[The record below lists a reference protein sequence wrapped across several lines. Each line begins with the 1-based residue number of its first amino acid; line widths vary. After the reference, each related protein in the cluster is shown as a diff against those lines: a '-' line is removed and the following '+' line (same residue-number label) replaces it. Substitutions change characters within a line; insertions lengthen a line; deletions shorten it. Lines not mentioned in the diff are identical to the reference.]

1 MGTDERAVVD
11 PQTERQGLQGLRV
24 VAEKATDLIKARP
37 SRPPAGIKV
46 RGLMHNFGKNVVY
59 EPRHRYTPR
68 TEEEVLAIL
77 ARHRGGQIRVQ
88 GSGHSWSGI
97 VEATDV
103 LVSLAYFSGVTVE
116 EGPVGHVARVGAGAT
131 IETILAE
138 LRKTTFSLPTL
149 GAITRQTIA
158 GAAATATHGTG
169 SASLSS
175 FVRTVRVACY
185 DAGGNPVIRTIRGG
199 DELLAARVSLGCL
212 GAILELTLE
221 LVPRFWM
228 HECMK
233 VHDSLESVLAAEA
246 EWPQQQFLV
255 FPYGWR
261 WYAYHRRRVPEPNAR
276 ALRRLRWFR
285 AYDVLVVEWGL
296 HSLVKAVLGAA
307 RLFGT
312 RAVTG
317 FWKQTLPSLMRSV
330 PVSGSSETILT
341 LHTRHHHT
349 YRHVEMELFVPKEHL
364 PAAVA
369 LLQEAIPFFAGLNA
383 GVSATLGAELAR
395 AGLLDEYHALQGQ
408 YVHHYLI
415 FFRRVLG
422 EETYLAMNEGGERY
436 SMSLF
441 TFEPERRR
449 GTYYAVCGF
458 LARAFARLYS
468 ARPHWGKYNP
478 LTSAEI
484 APLYPG
490 LERFREIR
498 MAQDPNGVFQNAY
511 TKVVLGGKSPSN
523 E

>member
-1 MGTDERAVVD
+1 M
-11 PQTERQGLQGLRV
+11 
-24 VAEKATDLIKARP
+24 
-37 SRPPAGIKV
+37 
-46 RGLMHNFGKNVVY
+46 
-59 EPRHRYTPR
+59 
-68 TEEEVLAIL
+68 
-77 ARHRGGQIRVQ
+77 
-88 GSGHSWSGI
+88 
-97 VEATDV
+97 
-103 LVSLAYFSGVTVE
+103 
-116 EGPVGHVARVGAGAT
+116 
-131 IETILAE
+131 
-138 LRKTTFSLPTL
+138 
-149 GAITRQTIA
+149 TRQTIA

-175 FVRTVRVACY
+175 FVRTVRLACY
-185 DAGGNPVIRTIRGG
+185 DAGGNPIIRTIRGG

-212 GAILELTLE
+212 GVILELTLE

-233 VHDSLESVLAAEA
+233 GHDSLESVLAEEA

-307 RLFGT
+307 RLFGAG
-312 RAVTG
+312 AVTG
-317 FWKQTLPSLMRSV
+317 FWKQTLPSLMRSM

-341 LHTRHHHT
+341 LHTRHHYI

-364 PAAVA
+364 RAAVA
-369 LLQEAIPFFAGLNA
+369 FLQEAIPFFAGLNTV
-383 GVSATLGAELAR
+383 VSASLGAELAR
-395 AGLLDEYHALQGQ
+395 AGLLDEYQALQGR

-436 SMSLF
+436 SISLF

-458 LARAFARLYS
+458 LAKAFARLYS
-468 ARPHWGKYNP
+468 ARPHWGKHNP
-478 LTSAEI
+478 LTAAEI
-484 APLYPG
+484 EPLYPG
-490 LERFREIR
+490 LERFREICI
-498 MAQDPNGVFQNAY
+498 AQDPNGVFQNAY
-511 TKVVLGGKSPSN
+511 TKVVMVAKSPSG